1 MAIIG
6 YARVSTDEQDLE
18 LQRAALRAA
27 GCERIFEDHGVS
39 AAASKRPGFEAALAS
54 LEPED
59 TLVVWKLDRAFR
71 KLKQSLDTLE
81 EFEARGIYFYATTER
96 IDTTTALGKL
106 TWDIRNAFAEFERR
120 LISERTKAGLAAA
133 KSRGATLGRKPILTD
148 AQVAWA
154 RKELQGAPQVTAK
167 SVALR
172 LGVSPR
178 TLGRALARGDAAC
191 PG

>member
-1 MAIIG
+1 MATIG

-27 GCERIFEDHGVS
+27 GCERIFEDHGIS
-39 AAASKRPGFEAALAS
+39 AAAKTRPGFEAALAS
-54 LEPED
+54 LKPED

-81 EFEARGIYFYATTER
+81 DFEARGIFFYATTER

-106 TWDIRNAFAEFERR
+106 TYDIRNAFAEFERR
-120 LISERTKAGLAAA
+120 LISERTKAGLAIAR
-133 KSRGATLGRKPILTD
+133 SRGKKLGRRPKLSEE
-148 AQVAWA
+148 QVAWA
-154 RKELQGAPQVTAK
+154 RTQVRTGSGVTLK
-167 SVALR
+167 SVAMQ

-178 TLGRALARGDAAC
+178 TLSRALAREAAC